1 MTLIRKWDLAFLY
14 VFNLNF
20 DSFCEEITF
29 GLLPA
34 WTYWQDGEQ
43 KPHLFNF
50 SLEVTVS
57 HQPCL
62 FSHFSR
68 LKQSKVVFPSL
79 ILIIAA
85 SLNASFLLSG
95 TSFSAFSRNFSH
107 SDSGGR
113 SGGYLSFSHAY
124 FPFESIR
131 FWRN

>member
-1 MTLIRKWDLAFLY
+1 MALIRNDILLNLN

-29 GLLPA
+29 GVLPA
-34 WTYWQDGEQ
+34 WKYWQDGEQ
-43 KPHLFNF
+43 KPHRFDF

-57 HQPCL
+57 HHPCL

-68 LKQSKVVFPSL
+68 LKQSNVVSPSL

-113 SGGYLSFSHAY
+113 SGGYFSFSHAY